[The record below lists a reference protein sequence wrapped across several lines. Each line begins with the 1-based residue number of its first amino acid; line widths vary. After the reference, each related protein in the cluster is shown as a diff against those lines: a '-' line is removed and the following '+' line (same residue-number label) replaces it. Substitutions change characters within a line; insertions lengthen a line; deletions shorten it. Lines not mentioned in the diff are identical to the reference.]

1 MRFKAKIPAVRSR
14 DTLEFP
20 SFWPVQLAGWGCLC
34 LLIGVALLP
43 DIGRAGMLR
52 SNGTF
57 ILVMFAASCVLHP
70 WCKRTAAKE
79 LSWLAVEA
87 RAFAWSLVAGML
99 SAFAALLSTLDI
111 MPFAWKEWL
120 FTAVQSTVLLFL
132 WCSLYFSIKQWQQWT
147 HEREGRLKAE
157 GDMRQAHLDA
167 LRYQLNPHLLF
178 NSLNAVSTLVLQ
190 GNAAAA
196 TRMLAQI
203 GELLRSALDQGNAM
217 EVALASEMEFIERYL
232 AVERIR
238 FGDRLR
244 VELEIATETLHA
256 QIPSMLLQPLVEN
269 AVQHGIG
276 PLVNGGCIRVQCR
289 RDGGKLQIRVENSGP
304 RSDAPETPGIVNRVG
319 LGNTAER
326 LRTLY
331 GERHRFEL
339 RWPEQGGCEVLLE
352 FPFATAALE
361 RT

>member
-79 LSWLAVEA
+79 LSWLAMEA

-132 WCSLYFSIKQWQQWT
+132 WCSLYFSIKQ
-147 HEREGRLKAE
+147 
-157 GDMRQAHLDA
+157 
-167 LRYQLNPHLLF
+167 
-178 NSLNAVSTLVLQ
+178 
-190 GNAAAA
+190 
-196 TRMLAQI
+196 
-203 GELLRSALDQGNAM
+203 
-217 EVALASEMEFIERYL
+217 
-232 AVERIR
+232 
-238 FGDRLR
+238 
-244 VELEIATETLHA
+244 
-256 QIPSMLLQPLVEN
+256 
-269 AVQHGIG
+269 
-276 PLVNGGCIRVQCR
+276 
-289 RDGGKLQIRVENSGP
+289 
-304 RSDAPETPGIVNRVG
+304 
-319 LGNTAER
+319 
-326 LRTLY
+326 
-331 GERHRFEL
+331 
-339 RWPEQGGCEVLLE
+339 
-352 FPFATAALE
+352 
-361 RT
+361 